1 MIKLVIFDFDGVFTD
16 GKVFFENN
24 YIKKFYNIKD
34 GKGLAILRQNNIKYC
49 LLSNFS
55 NNKTLIVN
63 DNDISELLKHLK
75 FSKTFIGSGN
85 KLEILDKW
93 LKEFNVGYDEV
104 AYIGD
109 DINDKQ
115 VMMKVKFS
123 GCPNDAI
130 NEVKNIADYKCKN
143 NGGCCCVRE
152 FCEKV
157 IELNSKDN
165 YDFNIIS
172 EIKKDFNYQI
182 NNFNFEKI
190 NILVKLILDTKNNVY
205 FIGIGK
211 SGNIAKHCCDLLKSV
226 SINCHYLDSVNL
238 LHGDIG
244 VINKNILIMFSKS
257 GNTKE
262 IVDIIPFFK
271 ARECYL
277 VGICCDA
284 DSKFEE
290 YSDLLIKTPLIKE
303 ISGEI
308 NKIPTNSYMSH
319 LLFSNILVS
328 KLKNTINLTEYQK
341 NHPAGII
348 GKNLRK
354 IKDVMIYDYPKIIF
368 DKEVEL
374 VNILLLMTNK
384 GIGCCIFVDKNDNII
399 GIITDGDIRRFLIKN
414 NKLKKIKLDNINTKY
429 FYETDTNK
437 FLFQVIKKNYL
448 PILKNN
454 KPIGLLTAF

>member
-1 MIKLVIFDFDGVFTD
+1 MIKLVVFDFDGVFTD

-34 GKGLAILRQNNIKYC
+34 GKGLALLRQNNIKYC

-55 NNKTLIVN
+55 NNKTLKVN
-63 DNDISELLKHLK
+63 DNDISDLLKHLK
-75 FSKTFIGSGN
+75 FNKTFIGSGN

-93 LKEFNVGYDEV
+93 LAELKIKYNEV

-115 VMMKVKFS
+115 VMMKVKLS

-157 IELNSKDN
+157 IEFNSKDN
-165 YDFNIIS
+165 NGFNIIS

-182 NNFNFEKI
+182 DNFEFDKI
-190 NILVKLILDTKNNVY
+190 NTLVKLILNTKNNVY

-244 VINKNILIMFSKS
+244 VINKNILILFSKS

-271 ARECYL
+271 TKNCYI
-277 VGICCDA
+277 VGVCCD
-284 DSKFEE
+284 DNSKFEE
-290 YSDLLIKTPLIKE
+290 YSDLLIKAPFIKE
-303 ISGEI
+303 VSGKI

-328 KLKNTINLTEYQK
+328 KLKNNINLSEYQQ
-341 NHPAGII
+341 NHPAGSI
-348 GKNLRK
+348 GKNLRI
-354 IKDVMIYDYPKIIF
+354 IKDVLIYDYPKII
-368 DKEVEL
+368 L
-374 VNILLLMTNK
+374 VDNVNITNILLEMTNYK
-384 GIGCCIFVDKNDNII
+384 IGCCFFVNNKNKLI
-399 GIITDGDIRRFLIKN
+399 GILTDGDIRRLLL
-414 NKLKKIKLDNINTKY
+414 NKISKKFININDINKNYYCESDINKFIFKCKKTKY
-429 FYETDTNK
+429 IPIITDDK
-437 FLFQVIKKNYL
+437 FKGIIIN
-448 PILKNN
+448 
-454 KPIGLLTAF
+454 